1 MVAGDGLAVPELI
14 GMKHPG
20 NSYCPCR
27 CCLKHGESATGN
39 GGTYYMP
46 NTAAEIQGTGLK
58 IRNNL
63 REQID
68 LVIEA
73 GGDYLR
79 DCGECTFFK
88 NPTPNFTHTPVISHH
103 HPRVISSSAQSY
115 RREPPERTVVATAR
129 VIEQP
134 AAFVLVRVLASSS
147 SKINAL
153 LSFSGGLVYVVLAGV
168 IHIGR
173 RVVII
178 VYGSSYEPHCCIAK

>member
-1 MVAGDGLAVPELI
+1 
-14 GMKHPG
+14 
-20 NSYCPCR
+20 
-27 CCLKHGESATGN
+27 
-39 GGTYYMP
+39 MP

-103 HPRVISSSAQSY
+103 HPR
-115 RREPPERTVVATAR
+115 TVGFNDKWLKP
-129 VIEQP
+129 IFL
-134 AAFVLVRVLASSS
+134 AFS
-147 SKINAL
+147 I
-153 LSFSGGLVYVVLAGV
+153 FSVFDFQRFGFEEHQVFAVNNL
-168 IHIGR
+168 
-173 RVVII
+173 
-178 VYGSSYEPHCCIAK
+178 